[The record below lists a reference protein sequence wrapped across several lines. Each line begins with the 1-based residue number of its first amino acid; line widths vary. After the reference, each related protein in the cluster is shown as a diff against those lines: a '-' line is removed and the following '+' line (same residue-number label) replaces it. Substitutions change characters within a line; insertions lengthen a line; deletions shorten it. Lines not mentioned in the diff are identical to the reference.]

1 MPSPRGVVVEFAD
14 RPAADEPLRHVIDTL
29 RAVLGKMVSLA
40 DVALLLSTAGYVT
53 AAAAASPGTSEPT
66 TRVFADLGEAGIDQA
81 RLVARAKNSGA
92 GAVTLALYDVT
103 NAVTLATV
111 VVTGVAAAT
120 YAGAWATIRP
130 PGADQELEL
139 RVVGAGETP
148 TVYALHAQFRTLQ
161 ARK

>member
-1 MPSPRGVVVEFAD
+1 MPQPRGVVVEFAD
-14 RPAADEPLRHVIDTL
+14 RPPTGPVRQVIDTL
-29 RAVLGKMVSLA
+29 RSVLGHLVSLT
-40 DVALLLSTAGYVT
+40 DVALLLSTAGYAT

-66 TRVFADLGEAGIDQA
+66 TRVFVDLAEAGVDQV

-111 VVTGVAAAT
+111 VVTGVTATT
-120 YAGAWATIRP
+120 YAGLWTTVRP
-130 PGADQELEL
+130 TGADQELEL

-148 TVYALHAQFRTLQ
+148 TIYALHAQLRTLQ

>member
-14 RPAADEPLRHVIDTL
+14 RPDPGPLRSTIDTL
-29 RAVLGKMVSLA
+29 RAVLGKLVSLA
-40 DVALLLSTAGYVT
+40 DVPLLLATAGYVT

-66 TRVFADLGEAGIDQA
+66 TRVFVDFAEAGVDQV
-81 RLVARAKNSGA
+81 RLVVRAKNSGA

-103 NAVTLATV
+103 NSVTLATV

-120 YAGAWATIRP
+120 YAGAWVTVRP
-130 PGADQELEL
+130 SGTDQELEL

-148 TVYALHAQFRTLQ
+148 TIYALHAQLRTLQ